1 MLLHMCINIE
11 FFYSYRR
18 MLAVRFKVISIIVV
32 VVVVVV
38 VAAAAAAA
46 AAAAF
51 IDGTLQ
57 NSRRSAAL

>member
-1 MLLHMCINIE
+1 
-11 FFYSYRR
+11 